1 MCDYTRIPCSVS
13 TWKTFIAGYD
23 VQWDALGGSSHK
35 WMIKMSNKTVI
46 DGEGLVLGR
55 LSSMVAKRLLN
66 GEFIE
71 LVNAEKIVV
80 SGAKKMIID
89 KEKEFLNVGGFTRG
103 PIHHRQPHRIV
114 RKTIRG
120 MLPHRKAHGREAFRR
135 LKVHIGVPEEYEASE
150 KETFEKI
157 HANKLSK
164 RYVTIGEIAE
174 NIGWKK

>member
-1 MCDYTRIPCSVS
+1 
-13 TWKTFIAGYD
+13 
-23 VQWDALGGSSHK
+23 
-35 WMIKMSNKTVI
+35 MSNKTVI
-46 DGEGLVLGR
+46 DGEGLILGR

-89 KEKEFLNVGGFTRG
+89 REKEFLGVGGHEKG
-103 PIHHRQPHRIV
+103 PVHYRQPHRIV

-135 LKVHIGVPEEYEASE
+135 LKVHIGVPEEFEAAE
-150 KETFEKI
+150 KETIEKI
-157 HANKLSK
+157 QAHILGK

>member
-1 MCDYTRIPCSVS
+1 
-13 TWKTFIAGYD
+13 
-23 VQWDALGGSSHK
+23 
-35 WMIKMSNKTVI
+35 MSNKTVI
-46 DGEGLVLGR
+46 DGEGLILGR
-55 LSSMVAKRLLN
+55 LSSMVAKRLLA
-66 GEFIE
+66 GEQIE

-89 KEKEFLNVGGFTRG
+89 REKEFLGVGGHEKG
-103 PIHHRQPHRIV
+103 PVHYRQPHRIV

-135 LKVHIGVPEEYEASE
+135 LKVHIGVPEEFEAAE
-150 KETFEKI
+150 KETIEKI
-157 HANKLSK
+157 HARILSK

>member
-1 MCDYTRIPCSVS
+1 
-13 TWKTFIAGYD
+13 
-23 VQWDALGGSSHK
+23 
-35 WMIKMSNKTVI
+35 MSNKTVI
-46 DGEGLVLGR
+46 DGEGLILGR
-55 LSSMVAKRLLN
+55 LSSMVAKRLLD

-89 KEKEFLNVGGFTRG
+89 REKEFLGVGGHEKG
-103 PIHHRQPHRIV
+103 PVHYRQPHRIV

-120 MLPHRKAHGREAFRR
+120 MLPYRKAHGREAFRR
-135 LKVHIGVPEEYEASE
+135 LKVHIGVPEEFEAAE
-150 KETFEKI
+150 KETIEKI
-157 HANKLSK
+157 QARILGK

>member
-1 MCDYTRIPCSVS
+1 
-13 TWKTFIAGYD
+13 
-23 VQWDALGGSSHK
+23 
-35 WMIKMSNKTVI
+35 MSKKTVI
-46 DGEGLVLGR
+46 DGEGLILGR
-55 LSSMVAKRLLN
+55 LSSMVAKRLLA
-66 GEFIE
+66 GEQIE

-89 KEKEFLNVGGFTRG
+89 REKEFLGVGGHEKG
-103 PIHHRQPHRIV
+103 PVHYRQPHRIV

-135 LKVHIGVPEEYEASE
+135 LKVHIGVPEEFEAAE
-150 KETFEKI
+150 KETIEKI
-157 HANKLSK
+157 QARILGK

>member
-1 MCDYTRIPCSVS
+1 
-13 TWKTFIAGYD
+13 
-23 VQWDALGGSSHK
+23 
-35 WMIKMSNKTVI
+35 MSNKTVI
-46 DGEGLVLGR
+46 DGEGLILGR
-55 LSSMVAKRLLN
+55 LSSMVAKRLLA
-66 GEFIE
+66 GEQIE

-89 KEKEFLNVGGFTRG
+89 REKEFLGVGGHEKG
-103 PIHHRQPHRIV
+103 PVHYRQPHRIV

-135 LKVHIGVPEEYEASE
+135 LKVHIGVPEEFEAAE
-150 KETFEKI
+150 KETIEKI
-157 HANKLSK
+157 QARILGK